1 MTTEEVRSYLDRI
14 RQLDRDIRLLSHTAA
29 LLTWDQETYMPAR
42 GIAERAEQLSFLE
55 GQIHR
60 RITSTEMGEILE
72 ALGSTDEQPLGDPS
86 LESRDRALLRQLRR
100 AYGRASKLPERLV
113 TRLARTA
120 SRGQAIWQKARRDD
134 DYNAFAPVLG
144 EIIEL
149 QIELAEHIGYEEHPY
164 DALLD
169 GFEPWMKTS
178 SVESVFEGLQRDL
191 VPIVQAVAD
200 QPRPDTSFL
209 EGTFPVEKQRAFG
222 EEVLRQ
228 MGYEFDRGRL
238 DVSAHPFTIANGG
251 DDVRITTRFHESD
264 PLSGLFSS
272 VHEGGHALYELGF
285 PDDLKLTVL
294 GEATSLG
301 IHESQSRLWENI
313 IGHSRSFWTYY
324 YPRMQDLFSD
334 QLGSID
340 LDLFYRAINRIEPSL
355 IRIEAD
361 EVTYNLHILL
371 RFNLERRIIEQD
383 LSVGDLP
390 EAWREE
396 SKRLLGVAPET
407 DRDGVLQDVHWSTGG
422 FGYFPTYA
430 LGNLYAAQ
438 FYSAMRRDIVDLD
451 DIVRR
456 GELRVVLQ
464 WLRRNIHSRGSTMA
478 AEELCNHVTGEYLSP
493 QYFVSY
499 LKDKYRGV
507 YDLP

>member
-1 MTTEEVRSYLDRI
+1 MTNEEVRSYLDRI
-14 RQLDRDIRLLSHTAA
+14 RQLDRDIRLLTHTMA
-29 LLTWDQETYMPAR
+29 LLTWDQETYMPPS

-55 GQIHR
+55 GQVHR

-113 TRLARTA
+113 TRLARTV
-120 SRGQAIWQKARRDD
+120 SRGQAIWQKAREADD
-134 DYNAFAPVLG
+134 FDAFAPVLG
-144 EIIEL
+144 EIIDL
-149 QIELAEHIGYEEHPY
+149 QIEMAEHIGYEEHPY

-178 SVESVFEGLQRDL
+178 AVENVFNELQREL
-191 VPIVQAVAD
+191 VPMVEAVSE
-200 QPRPDTSFL
+200 QPRPETRFL
-209 EGTFPVEKQRAFG
+209 EGRFPVAKQRTFS

-228 MGYEFDRGRL
+228 MGYDFDRGRL

-251 DDVRITTRFHESD
+251 DDVRITARFHEND
-264 PLSGLFSS
+264 PLSGLFSAI
-272 VHEGGHALYELGF
+272 HEGRHALYELGF
-285 PDDLKLTVL
+285 PEDFKLTVL
-294 GEATSLG
+294 GEAASLG
-301 IHESQSRLWENI
+301 VHESQSRLWENI
-313 IGHSRSFWTYY
+313 IGHSRGFWSYH
-324 YPRMQDLFSD
+324 YPRMQDFFPA

-340 LDLFYRAINRIEPSL
+340 LDVFYRAINRIEPSL
-355 IRIEAD
+355 IRIDAD

-371 RFNLERRIIEQD
+371 RFNLERRIIQR
-383 LSVGDLP
+383 DLP
-390 EAWREE
+390 VDDLPDAWRDE
-396 SKRLLGVAPET
+396 SKRLLGVTPDS
-407 DRDGVLQDVHWSTGG
+407 DRNGVLQDVHWSTGG

-438 FYSAMRRDIVDLD
+438 FYSAMRRDIADLD
-451 DIVRR
+451 DAVRR

-478 AEELCNHVTGEYLSP
+478 AEELCNDVTGEYLNP

-499 LKDKYRGV
+499 LKDKYRGI
-507 YDLP
+507 YELP